1 MDVAGSAHPRRLP
14 RKSAVLAAVLGWILP
29 GLGQAYVGRVGKGLF
44 FFTVVLATYAAGLL
58 LADFRCVNVDR
69 EPVWFA
75 AEALAAG
82 PTAAVAWLTRNLE
95 VVRRIATYDAGILY
109 CAVAALLNAVVVAD
123 ALGTV
128 DDIDR
133 EASAVEEA
141 ERAQEEAR
149 IAAET
154 QARIAAEEAARAAA
168 SEELAPAVGSEGE
181 AASADA
187 FPAAGS
193 PSIGEASPGIGE
205 AARGAGSGDSP
216 LARGDEG
223 EPFA

>member
-14 RKSAVLAAVLGWILP
+14 RKSAALAAVLGWILP
-29 GLGQAYVGRVGKGLF
+29 GLGQAYVGRPGKGF
-44 FFTVVLATYAAGLL
+44 FFFAVVLATYAAGLL

-95 VVRRIATYDAGILY
+95 VVQRIATYDAGILY

-149 IAAET
+149 LAAET
-154 QARIAAEEAARAAA
+154 QARLAALEAARAAA
-168 SEELAPAVGSEGE
+168 ASEPAPALGSEGE

-193 PSIGEASPGIGE
+193 PSIGEAAPGG
-205 AARGAGSGDSP
+205 GPGDAP